1 MNGRNVR
8 TKANEGSDM
17 LRTENNSY
25 RHAFWIALT
34 TTVVLAIVASVLWW
48 RLSHTGPSSQP
59 GNSSVRESM
68 DSMTQTSSANAS
80 PSETGSTGDPQAGNM
95 QETPLV
101 PFQLTPR
108 RMQSIGVVL
117 GKVESKPVNTEL
129 RFYGNVQV
137 DERREVY
144 VQTRFAGWIRKVYA
158 DATGNFIG
166 KGQPLFTIYSPD
178 LVSTE
183 LEYLLA
189 KKNAEALQQSK
200 VSGVAAG
207 AFSLF
212 CAAKE
217 RLLQWEVSPAEI
229 EKLDQ
234 GEKAISDLTIFSPFS
249 GYITQKNALPNMYVQ
264 PETMLYTVADLSDVW
279 VLAQVFQSDAGK
291 IKPGDPAE
299 VTVDAYPGRVF
310 NGRVDYILPQL
321 DMNTRTLPVRL
332 VFANPGL
339 KLRPGM
345 YVNVRAKLPMGRQLV
360 VPASAAFHSG
370 TKNLLFVYK
379 GEGSIEPREVELGP
393 QVGDE
398 LVVTKGIKAQEQ
410 IITSA
415 NFLID
420 SEAQLQAAAGV
431 FIPAPPGAGQAAAMN
446 APAQQQ
452 ASVELTTDPT
462 PPHKGSNIVR
472 VKLTGQDGKPIT
484 RANIAVT
491 FFMAAMP
498 AMGMASMKTV
508 VDASD
513 QGGGIY
519 EGKGDLG
526 SGGTWQVTVR
536 AQQNGQTIANKQLTL
551 NATGGR

>member
-1 MNGRNVR
+1 MNERNFR
-8 TKANEGSDM
+8 TNTNEESEM
-17 LRTENNSY
+17 LRTDQNNY
-25 RHAFWIALT
+25 RRAFWVAVT
-34 TTVVLAIVASVLWW
+34 TTVALVILASVLWW
-48 RLSHTGPSSQP
+48 RLSHAGASSQP
-59 GNSSVRESM
+59 GNSSASESM
-68 DSMTQTSSANAS
+68 KAMAETSSANAS
-80 PSETGSTGDPQAGNM
+80 GSEPGAGGDSQAGNM
-95 QETPLV
+95 QETPLA
-101 PFQLTPR
+101 PIQLTPQ
-108 RMQSIGVVL
+108 RMQNIGVVL

-137 DERREVY
+137 DERRQAY
-144 VQTRFAGWIRKVYA
+144 VQTRFAGWIRRVYA

-183 LEYLLA
+183 HEYLLA
-189 KKNAEALQQSK
+189 KKNSEALQQSK
-200 VSGVAAG
+200 VSGVASG
-207 AFSLF
+207 ASSLF
-212 CAAKE
+212 SAAKE

-229 EKLDQ
+229 ANLDQ
-234 GEKAISDLTIFSPFS
+234 GGKAITDLTVNSPVS

-264 PETMLYTVADLSDVW
+264 PETMLYTIADLSDVW

-291 IKPGDPAE
+291 IKPGDAAE

-332 VFANPGL
+332 VFANAGL

-398 LVVTKGIKAQEQ
+398 LVVTKGIRGQEQ
-410 IITSA
+410 IVTSA

-420 SEAQLQAAAGV
+420 SEAQLQASAGAFV
-431 FIPAPPGAGQAAAMN
+431 PPPPGAGQAASMN
-446 APAQQQ
+446 APQQQ
-452 ASVELTTDPT
+452 ANVELTTDPD
-462 PPHKGSNIVR
+462 PPHRGNNTVR
-472 VKLTGQDGKPIT
+472 VKLTGQDGKPIVG
-484 RANIAVT
+484 ANVTVT

-498 AMGMASMKTV
+498 AMGMTAMKTV
-508 VDASD
+508 INASD
-513 QGGGIY
+513 KGGGMY

-526 SGGTWQVTVR
+526 SGGTWQVTIR
-536 AQQNGQTIANKQLTL
+536 AQQNGQTISNKQLTL
-551 NATGGR
+551 NATGGM

>member
-1 MNGRNVR
+1 M
-8 TKANEGSDM
+8 
-17 LRTENNSY
+17 
-25 RHAFWIALT
+25 
-34 TTVVLAIVASVLWW
+34 
-48 RLSHTGPSSQP
+48 
-59 GNSSVRESM
+59 
-68 DSMTQTSSANAS
+68 
-80 PSETGSTGDPQAGNM
+80 
-95 QETPLV
+95 
-101 PFQLTPR
+101 
-108 RMQSIGVVL
+108 
-117 GKVESKPVNTEL
+117 
-129 RFYGNVQV
+129 
-137 DERREVY
+137 
-144 VQTRFAGWIRKVYA
+144 
-158 DATGNFIG
+158 
-166 KGQPLFTIYSPD
+166 
-178 LVSTE
+178 
-183 LEYLLA
+183 LA
-189 KKNAEALQQSK
+189 KRNSESLQQSK
-200 VSGVAAG
+200 VSGVASG
-207 AFSLF
+207 ASSLF
-212 CAAKE
+212 SAAKE

-234 GEKAISDLTIFSPFS
+234 GGKAITDLTIFSPVS

-310 NGRVDYILPQL
+310 NGRVDYILPQV

-332 VFANPGL
+332 VFSNPGL

-345 YVNVRAKLPMGRQLV
+345 YVNVRAELPMGRQLV

-370 TKNLLFVYK
+370 TKNLVFIYR

-398 LVVTKGIKAQEQ
+398 LVVTKGIKTQEQ
-410 IITSA
+410 IVTSA

-420 SEAQLQAAAGV
+420 SEAQLQAAAGAFV
-431 FIPAPPGAGQAAAMN
+431 PPPPGAGQAASMN

-452 ASVELTTDPT
+452 PTVELMTDPD

-484 RANIAVT
+484 GAKVTVT

-508 VDASD
+508 INASD
-513 QGGGIY
+513 KGGGMY

-551 NATGGR
+551 NATGGM

>member
-1 MNGRNVR
+1 MNERDFKTNA
-8 TKANEGSDM
+8 KEGSNM
-17 LRTENNSY
+17 LRTEHNNY
-25 RHAFWIALT
+25 RRAFWIAIAT
-34 TTVVLAIVASVLWW
+34 TIVFAIVASVLWW
-48 RLSHTGPSSQP
+48 RLSHAGVASQS
-59 GNSSVRESM
+59 GNSSANQPTSAM
-68 DSMTQTSSANAS
+68 AQTSSANAS
-80 PSETGSTGDPQAGNM
+80 ESEPGSAGEMQMGNM
-95 QETPLV
+95 PETPLA
-101 PFQLTPR
+101 PIQITPQ
-108 RMQSIGVVL
+108 RMQSIGIVL
-117 GKVESKPVNTEL
+117 GKVEDKYVNSEL

-137 DERREVY
+137 DERRLAY

-178 LVSTE
+178 LVATE
-183 LEYLLA
+183 QEYLLA
-189 KKNAEALQQSK
+189 KKNSDSLQHSQIN
-200 VSGVAAG
+200 GVASG
-207 AFSLF
+207 ASSLF
-212 CAAKE
+212 SAAKE

-234 GEKAISDLTIFSPFS
+234 SGKPITDLTMYSPAS
-249 GYITQKNALPNMYVQ
+249 GYITDKKALPNMYVQ

-279 VLAQVFQSDAGK
+279 VLAQVFQSDAGR
-291 IKPGDPAE
+291 IKPGDAAE

-310 NGRVDYILPQL
+310 NGRVEYVLPQL

-370 TKNLLFVYK
+370 TKNLLFVYG
-379 GEGSIEPREVELGP
+379 GEGNIEPREVELGP

-398 LVVTKGIKAQEQ
+398 LVVTKGIKTQEQ
-410 IITSA
+410 IVTSA

-420 SEAQLQAAAGV
+420 SEAQLQAAAGAFV
-431 FIPAPPGAGQAAAMN
+431 PPPPGAGQAASMN
-446 APAQQQ
+446 APAEQQ
-452 ASVELTTDPT
+452 ANVELTTDPD

-472 VKLTGQDGKPIT
+472 VKLTGQDGKLIT
-484 RANIAVT
+484 GANVTVT

-508 VDASD
+508 ITASD
-513 QGGGIY
+513 KGGGIY

-526 SGGTWQVTVR
+526 SGGTWQVTIR

-551 NATGGR
+551 NATGGM

>member
-1 MNGRNVR
+1 MPNAEPN
-8 TKANEGSDM
+8 A
-17 LRTENNSY
+17 Y
-25 RHAFWIALT
+25 RRAFWIALVAT
-34 TTVVLAIVASVLWW
+34 AVLAVVASVLWW
-48 RLSHTGPSSQP
+48 RLSHGAAMPRSGAGSTSDPM
-59 GNSSVRESM
+59 REM
-68 DSMTQTSSANAS
+68 AQTSSANAS
-80 PSETGSTGDPQAGNM
+80 DSEPGSAGEMQTGNM
-95 QETPLV
+95 QEIPLA
-101 PFQLTPR
+101 PIQLTPQ
-108 RMQSIGVVL
+108 RMQSIGIVL
-117 GKVESKPVNTEL
+117 GKVESKSVNSEL

-137 DERREVY
+137 DERRQAY

-158 DATGNFIG
+158 DATGNFIA

-178 LVSTE
+178 LVATE
-183 LEYLLA
+183 QEYLLA
-189 KKNAEALQQSK
+189 KKNSDSLQHSQ
-200 VSGVAAG
+200 VSGVASG
-207 AFSLF
+207 SSSLF
-212 CAAKE
+212 SAARE

-234 GEKAISDLTIFSPFS
+234 TSKAITDLTISSPVS

-310 NGRVDYILPQL
+310 NGRVEYILPQL

-370 TKNLLFVYK
+370 TKNLLFVY
-379 GEGSIEPREVELGP
+379 GGAGNIEPREVELGP

-398 LVVTKGIKAQEQ
+398 LVVTKGVKAQEQ
-410 IITSA
+410 IVTSA

-420 SEAQLQAAAGV
+420 SEAQLQAAAGA
-431 FIPAPPGAGQAAAMN
+431 FIPPPPGAGQAASMN

-452 ASVELTTDPT
+452 VNVELTTDPD
-462 PPHKGSNIVR
+462 PPHKGSNMVR

-484 RANIAVT
+484 GANVSVT
-491 FFMAAMP
+491 FYMAAMP
-498 AMGMASMKTV
+498 AMGMAAMKTV
-508 VDASD
+508 INASD
-513 QGGGIY
+513 KGGGMY

-526 SGGTWQVTVR
+526 SGGTWQVTVK

-551 NATGGR
+551 NATGGM